1 MSSLGRWVVEIFLLG
16 VRGMEEGGKGCRIVR
31 CACGVKEL

>member
-31 CACGVKEL
+31 YENMGTRV